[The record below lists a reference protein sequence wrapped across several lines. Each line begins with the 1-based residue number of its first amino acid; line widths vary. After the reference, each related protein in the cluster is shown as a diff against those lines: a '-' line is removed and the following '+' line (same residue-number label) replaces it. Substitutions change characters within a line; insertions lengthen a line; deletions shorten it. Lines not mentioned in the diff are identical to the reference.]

1 MELESLIFDM
11 DGTLWDSADNV
22 AESWNRVI
30 SKLDDIDIT
39 LTGDDIKGV
48 MGLPMDVIASKFFAD
63 VAPKRQM
70 EIMDM
75 CGEYENEF
83 LAAHGGQIYDGL
95 EAALEELSGNHR
107 LFIVS
112 NCQSGYIEAFLEYY
126 GFEKYFEDILC
137 WGDNCM
143 MKGDNIKNIMEKN
156 GVNPETTAYV
166 GDIQGDCDSAYYAG
180 TKFIHA
186 AYGFGS
192 VDRCDARINSITELV
207 DLVCK

>member
-22 AESWNRVI
+22 AKSWNRVI

-63 VAPKRQM
+63 VEPKRQI

-83 LAAHGGQIYDGL
+83 LAAHGGEIYDGL
-95 EAALEELSGNHR
+95 EDALKELSRNHR

-186 AYGFGS
+186 AYGFGN
-192 VDRCDARINSITELV
+192 VDRCDASINSITELV

>member
-192 VDRCDARINSITELV
+192 VDRCDASINSITELV